1 MPRRTTLRLPTLT
14 LLIIGV
20 AGGPAYAQT
29 VGPGEASI
37 AIIFEHGA
45 PAISVQNLPEALLAE
60 LQRLDAD
67 SAQWG
72 EVFSVQAG
80 DGSSRLKS
88 ELPNVLGRYSVQ
100 DGQVIFAPRYPLS
113 TRTLYS
119 VEFRPKAIGYD
130 SEALSVT
137 LRLDPG
143 PATADTL
150 VRHIYPSADVLPAN
164 LLKFYIEFSRPMSR
178 GMGTEYIHLL
188 RSDGTTVEDP
198 FPEIGVE
205 LWDTAQRRFTLL
217 LDPGRIKRGIRIN
230 EEMGLPLVPGGEYR
244 LEIDAAWP
252 DADGKPLA
260 EGYAKVFS
268 VTEPDHTSPDPASWS
283 IEVPAAGSRDPV
295 AVIVPESLDAALM
308 ERLIWLVDPD
318 AKEVSGRVKLENDE
332 RRWLLHPDTPWI
344 AGAYSLRS
352 NPRLEDLAGNQIRRP
367 FERDVNTSAPS
378 GPGEEVNIPV
388 VIH

>member
-1 MPRRTTLRLPTLT
+1 MLRLLM
-14 LLIIGV
+14 LLIIGAAV
-20 AGGPAYAQT
+20 GPACAQI

-37 AIIFEHGA
+37 VITLDLGA
-45 PAISVQNLPEALLAE
+45 PAISVQNLPEALLAQ
-60 LQRLDAD
+60 LRRMDAE
-67 SAQWG
+67 SERWG

-80 DGSSRLKS
+80 DGNSRLES

-113 TRTLYS
+113 TRTSYS
-119 VEFRPKAIGYD
+119 VEFRPKVIGYN
-130 SEALSVT
+130 SEALSAT
-137 LRLDPG
+137 LRLEPG
-143 PATADTL
+143 PATADTR

-198 FPEIGVE
+198 FPQIGVE
-205 LWDTAQRRFTLL
+205 LWDAAQRRFTLL

-230 EEMGLPLVPGGEYR
+230 EEMGLPLVPGTSYR
-244 LEIDAAWP
+244 LVIDAAWP

-260 EGYAKVFS
+260 EGYAKTFR

-283 IEVPAAGSRDPV
+283 IELPAAESRDPI
-295 AVIVPESLDAALM
+295 AVVFPESLDAALTR
-308 ERLIWLVDPD
+308 RLIWLVDPE
-318 AKEVSGRVKLENDE
+318 AEEVPGRVTLENDE

-378 GPGEEVNIPV
+378 GPGEEVNLPV
-388 VIH
+388 VIR